1 MKKPY
6 LWQKRLS
13 KNQILMVVNYI
24 LFSTFSAEFVT
35 ASPALDTSLPTPLKV
50 LQPDKTKANN
60 IETAKIFFITIS
72 VFHALITFILYEII

>member
-1 MKKPY
+1 
-6 LWQKRLS
+6 
-13 KNQILMVVNYI
+13 
-24 LFSTFSAEFVT
+24 
-35 ASPALDTSLPTPLKV
+35 V